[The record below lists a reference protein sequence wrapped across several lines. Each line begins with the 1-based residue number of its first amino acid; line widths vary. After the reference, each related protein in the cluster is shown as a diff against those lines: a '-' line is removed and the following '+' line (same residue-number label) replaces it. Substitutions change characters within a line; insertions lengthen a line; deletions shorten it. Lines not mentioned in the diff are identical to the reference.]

1 MILWKRAREIPRLP
15 PERLVEA
22 TIAGLRYVLHSPRI
36 RTPLWRTFSAAFAG
50 TAIAALLPL
59 IARDILHGDPRIVG
73 LLLGSFG
80 VGAVLVGFPL
90 APLRAQLFPDRSEK
104 RRVGNAGLST

>member
-59 IARDILHGDPRIVG
+59 IARDILHGDSRIFG
-73 LLLGSFG
+73 L
-80 VGAVLVGFPL
+80 
-90 APLRAQLFPDRSEK
+90 RSEEHTSELQSLMRSPSAVFCLK
-104 RRVGNAGLST
+104 KKKTEQEHCSKLKLE